1 MILNRSCSYKL
12 KFGIFELKV
21 VKALGKFFILIL
33 ISLTLIFSTM
43 ISGRSIT
50 ASRQGLSCTEWPL
63 CPNGLTMPSEK
74 FLYENIHRL
83 LAILSAIAIGV
94 TTIVLATNNSR
105 YVRIAYIAFFSIV
118 LEILIGMLVVLTNLQ
133 SLVVAIHLSNGVIVF
148 ALTILLLVSYREIA
162 RSHISQ
168 Q

>member
-1 MILNRSCSYKL
+1 
-12 KFGIFELKV
+12 
-21 VKALGKFFILIL
+21 
-33 ISLTLIFSTM
+33 M

-63 CPNGLTMPSEK
+63 CPNGLTMPAEK

-83 LAILSAIAIGV
+83 LAILSAIAIGL
-94 TTIVLATNNSR
+94 TTIVLATNNSI
-105 YVRIAYIAFFSIV
+105 YVRIAYIALFSIV

>member
-1 MILNRSCSYKL
+1 VNKTV
-12 KFGIFELKV
+12 F
-21 VKALGKFFILIL
+21 KAWGKFLILIL

-43 ISGRSIT
+43 FSGGSFT
-50 ASRQGLSCTEWPL
+50 ASGQGLSCTEWPL
-63 CPNGLTMPSEK
+63 CPNGLTMPAEK

-94 TTIVLATNNSR
+94 TTIVLTTNHSR

-162 RSHISQ
+162 TSHISQ
-168 Q
+168 L